1 VQSNFKALLD
11 PTTNP
16 KEMGMKKNYEL
27 VCILD
32 PQLGEK
38 QLEDEVTKYETFL
51 KGKDAEVAHIDRWG
65 MRKLAYSSVAMKR
78 RQQGYYVLFQFTGEA
93 GLLDALHREL
103 KLDEGVLRYQIVAVK
118 GAFLR
123 VPQLP
128 ADILLQAREDRP
140 RGPRGPGGPG
150 GRFGSRDAHR
160 APEVGPSEEGGRED
174 AAAEDGVEET
184 AASEAPAP

>member
-1 VQSNFKALLD
+1 
-11 PTTNP
+11 
-16 KEMGMKKNYEL
+16 MKKNYEL

-38 QLEDEVTKYETFL
+38 QLEEEVTKYETFL
-51 KGKDAEVAHIDRWG
+51 TGKDAEVAHIDRWG
-65 MRKLAYSSVAMKR
+65 MRKPAYSSVAMKR

-103 KLDEGVLRYQIVAVK
+103 KLDEGVLRYQLVAIK

-128 ADILLQAREDRP
+128 ADVLLQAREDRP

-150 GRFGSRDAHR
+150 GPGGRFGSRDGHR
-160 APEVGPSEEGGRED
+160 GPEASAADEGGRED
-174 AAAEDGVEET
+174 SGIEEAAEES
-184 AASEAPAP
+184 AASEAPTP

>member
-1 VQSNFKALLD
+1 
-11 PTTNP
+11 
-16 KEMGMKKNYEL
+16 MKKNYEL
-27 VCILD
+27 VCIFD

-38 QLEDEVTKYETFL
+38 QLEEEVTKYETFL

-128 ADILLQAREDRP
+128 ADILLQAREERP
-140 RGPRGPGGPG
+140 RGPRGGS
-150 GRFGSRDAHR
+150 RFGSRDAHR
-160 APEVGPSEEGGRED
+160 GPEAGAPDEGGRED
-174 AAAEDGVEET
+174 AAPEEAAE
-184 AASEAPAP
+184 EAPASETPAP

>member
-1 VQSNFKALLD
+1 
-11 PTTNP
+11 
-16 KEMGMKKNYEL
+16 MKKNYEL

-38 QLEDEVTKYETFL
+38 QLEEEVTKYETFL

-128 ADILLQAREDRP
+128 ADVLLQAREERP
-140 RGPRGPGGPG
+140 RGPRGP

-160 APEVGPSEEGGRED
+160 GPEAGPPEEGGRED
-174 AAAEDGVEET
+174 AVAEEAAEEP